1 MLFPCSTCNSLS
13 KFCPKL
19 KHLDL
24 ASCTS
29 ITNLSL
35 KALRCVNPLEC
46 TCINS
51 IPICCYTE
59 ATFCLH
65 PPAVR
70 VVPSWSSS
78 TSPGA
83 TRSPR
88 TASRPWCAPALDSKV
103 FSSRD
108 ARRYHPFGVIQ
119 CRTQSLLRAAD
130 VVQQMQQHCSVI
142 FTLQDE
148 MTTRFLPPSPQQ
160 KSQIINFSSL
170 DVTSFN
176 FIVPCF
182 ALNAQVADSLS
193 TDS

>member
-1 MLFPCSTCNSLS
+1 MLLPCSTCNSLS

-35 KALRCVNPLEC
+35 KALRCVDPPRTPTYPSHPHLL
-46 TCINS
+46 S
-51 IPICCYTE
+51 RSLTE
-59 ATFCLH
+59 TVCWSPPN

-88 TASRPWCAPALDSKV
+88 TVSRPWCAPALDSKA
-103 FSSRD
+103 FSSKD
-108 ARRYHPFGVIQ
+108 ARRYDPVRVLQ
-119 CRTQSLLRAAD
+119 CQCGTAEVL
-130 VVQQMQQHCSVI
+130 
-142 FTLQDE
+142 
-148 MTTRFLPPSPQQ
+148 FL
-160 KSQIINFSSL
+160 
-170 DVTSFN
+170 
-176 FIVPCF
+176 
-182 ALNAQVADSLS
+182 A
-193 TDS
+193 